1 MVIQMVK
8 KDEEFGKYEIMRITN
23 AYKRR
28 KKLLKKEKLWNGEYT
43 INNFLD
49 ELDNFVDQMD

>member
-1 MVIQMVK
+1 MMSNN
-8 KDEEFGKYEIMRITN
+8 DDFGKYEIIRFMN

-28 KKLLKKEKLWNGEYT
+28 KKLLKKEKLWNRKYT

-49 ELDNFVDQMD
+49 DIDNFVDQMD